1 MSISDGDYQG
11 RFTIPTPKGVYQA
24 AGDTNINTDYA
35 YLAQNIRTE
44 RGLLASSY
52 GTSRAF
58 PALGAQIE
66 TLARFYRR
74 TRPDDADVYVAAAG
88 GAIYTYTMGT
98 EGWVKRSEGYKSDV
112 WSSVTYETTEG
123 GATVDILILSNAK
136 DGMIAVY
143 GSDLRVEK
151 KTLTL
156 GDAYAEVKFATLGRH
171 AERIWGTGAEGYPDS
186 IFYSRPYD
194 PFNWTGVPETPELGG
209 GMINQPTWDGDK
221 FIALEPFGGYLL
233 AVKERT
239 IFEIRGT
246 DPSSFTITE
255 AYGTDGP
262 VEERSICTD
271 RTSMLYLSQ
280 NGIGLYD
287 GNTLR
292 LLSRDA
298 LHETMRMRMEGMD
311 GAARACV
318 CNHIYYL
325 AMCIKENESGERY
338 IDLSETGLTDEDFAS
353 VSRVYLIGCGSAYHV
368 GMAARYVLEKAARVP
383 CEVDLASE
391 FRYRDPILEESGLVI
406 IISQSGETADSLAAL
421 RLCKER
427 GVRTLAV
434 VNVVGSSIAREADSV
449 IYTWAGPEIAVAT
462 TKAYSTQLAALYL
475 IAVHMAEVRGQITPA
490 RREALI
496 DAMLALPDQIERVLS
511 DKERVQWYANK
522 MAACKDVFFIGRG
535 LDYAI
540 SMEGSLK
547 LKEIS
552 YIHSEAYAAGEL
564 KHGTI
569 SLIEDGVLV
578 VAVATQPEL
587 FEKEVSNM
595 VEVRSRGASLFGLT
609 TYGQY
614 AIEDTVNFTVYV
626 PRTDPLLTTS
636 LAVVPLQLLAY
647 YISCAKGLDVDK
659 PRNLAKSVTVE

>member
-1 MSISDGDYQG
+1 MSISDSDYQG

-58 PALGAQIE
+58 PALGTQIE

-136 DGMIAVY
+136 
-143 GSDLRVEK
+143 
-151 KTLTL
+151 
-156 GDAYAEVKFATLGRH
+156 
-171 AERIWGTGAEGYPDS
+171 ERIWGTGAEGYPDS

-194 PFNWTGVPETPELGG
+194 PFNWTNVAETPELGG
-209 GMINQPTWDGDK
+209 GVINQPTWDGDK

-298 LHETMRMRMEGMD
+298 LYETMRMRMEGMD

-325 AMCIKENESGERY
+325 AMCIKENES
-338 IDLSETGLTDEDFAS
+338 DVLSENNT
-353 VSRVYLIGCGSAYHV
+353 
-368 GMAARYVLEKAARVP
+368 VLEYDTERGTFMVRKGMRVKDFFSVGGTVYFTQADEPFEVLRYGDPESGGYLGAPMECLWETPWLDMGKAYMKRDFVLRFTADADADDVPVEMTIKTERREKTRVVLLQRQRKDYRVKIQVSGVRMKLKIRSHAKAAGWRIYGGVQAEYSLD
-383 CEVDLASE
+383 EV
-391 FRYRDPILEESGLVI
+391 
-406 IISQSGETADSLAAL
+406 
-421 RLCKER
+421 
-427 GVRTLAV
+427 
-434 VNVVGSSIAREADSV
+434 
-449 IYTWAGPEIAVAT
+449 
-462 TKAYSTQLAALYL
+462 
-475 IAVHMAEVRGQITPA
+475 
-490 RREALI
+490 
-496 DAMLALPDQIERVLS
+496 
-511 DKERVQWYANK
+511 
-522 MAACKDVFFIGRG
+522 
-535 LDYAI
+535 
-540 SMEGSLK
+540 
-547 LKEIS
+547 
-552 YIHSEAYAAGEL
+552 
-564 KHGTI
+564 
-569 SLIEDGVLV
+569 
-578 VAVATQPEL
+578 
-587 FEKEVSNM
+587 
-595 VEVRSRGASLFGLT
+595 
-609 TYGQY
+609 
-614 AIEDTVNFTVYV
+614 
-626 PRTDPLLTTS
+626 
-636 LAVVPLQLLAY
+636 
-647 YISCAKGLDVDK
+647 
-659 PRNLAKSVTVE
+659 